1 MKIRKAVHSDIRE
14 LEKLWIEFM
23 DHHGELDPDYVR
35 SEDASK
41 NWADYMETR
50 MESDSA
56 IVFVA
61 VDGSDIVG
69 YVGALIREY
78 PPIFTI
84 QEYGFIEEI
93 AVTADRRRQGIAT
106 RLWSAAEEWLRSRG
120 LTTIRVNI
128 NVNNP
133 DSQGFFRSLGFTDD
147 TETLLKKY

>member
-1 MKIRKAVHSDIRE
+1 MKIRKAVHSDIPA
-14 LEKLWIEFM
+14 LEHLWIEFM
-23 DHHGELDPDYVR
+23 DHHAELDPDYVR
-35 SEDASK
+35 SGDASK
-41 NWADYMETR
+41 NWVEYMESR

-69 YVGALIREY
+69 YVGALIRDC
-78 PPIFTI
+78 PPIFRI
-84 QEYGFIEEI
+84 QKYGFIEEI

-106 RLWSAAEEWLRSRG
+106 RLWSAAEAWLRSRG
-120 LTTIRVNI
+120 MTTIRVNI

-133 DSQGFFRSLGFTDD
+133 ESRGFFRRLGFFDD

>member
-1 MKIRKAVHSDIRE
+1 MPA
-14 LEKLWIEFM
+14 LEHLWIEFM

-35 SEDASK
+35 SEDALT
-41 NWADYMETR
+41 NWVEYMKSR

-84 QEYGFIEEI
+84 QHYGFVEEI
-93 AVTADRRRQGIAT
+93 AVTADQRRQGIAT
-106 RLWSAAEEWLRSRG
+106 RLWSAVEEWLRSRG

-133 DSQGFFRSLGFTDD
+133 ESQGFFRSLGFADD